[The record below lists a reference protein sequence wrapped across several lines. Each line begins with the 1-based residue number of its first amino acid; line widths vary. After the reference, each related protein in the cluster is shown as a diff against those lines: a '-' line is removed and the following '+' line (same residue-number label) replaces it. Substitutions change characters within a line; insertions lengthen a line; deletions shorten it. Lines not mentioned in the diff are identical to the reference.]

1 MRKPDSQK
9 LCTVLILLPT
19 EYNPDERNERK
30 QVPIGDV
37 QKTAVEILEK
47 LELHSTIDPLPKVG
61 LWRRLGIIDEVV
73 QDVSVTLELNNVSLP
88 KKKQLIKYCRD
99 VLLERFQQDAIHM
112 RFLPER
118 IPFEVRIVKRSGV

>member
-1 MRKPDSQK
+1 MKK
-9 LCTVLILLPT
+9 LELCTVLILLPT

-30 QVPIGDV
+30 QVPIGNV

-47 LELHSTIDPLPKVG
+47 MGLHSTVDPLPKVG
-61 LWRRLGIIDEVV
+61 LWKRLGVINEVV
-73 QDVSVTLELNNVSLP
+73 EDISVTLELNNVSP
-88 KKKQLIKYCRD
+88 VKKKQLIKYCRD

-118 IPFEVRIVKRSGV
+118 IPFEVRIVKRSKV